1 MQGSCGTNETYQ
13 ELVLNSIVILDAG
26 NYGCWKAQM
35 KATIRGIVLLEWKA
49 VDSGWKQPVTR
60 GEDGTD
66 VANYEELW
74 TDDENKMAK

>member
-1 MQGSCGTNETYQ
+1 
-13 ELVLNSIVILDAG
+13 
-26 NYGCWKAQM
+26 M

>member
-1 MQGSCGTNETYQ
+1 
-13 ELVLNSIVILDAG
+13 
-26 NYGCWKAQM
+26 M

-60 GEDGTD
+60 GEGGTD